1 MNGQQIIL
9 AADTLPY
16 LSDAEISGLCL
27 PLRSN
32 QAKAHK
38 LCAILSVKERPR
50 RPDGSPIVGRKLFEE
65 RMSGQQSASSD
76 DCGFNWSR

>member
-32 QAKAHK
+32 QAKAQYGDLPEMHARRATTDAVYDRSK
-38 LCAILSVKERPR
+38 RPARRSV
-50 RPDGSPIVGRKLFEE
+50 D
-65 RMSGQQSASSD
+65 
-76 DCGFNWSR
+76 

>member
-1 MNGQQIIL
+1 MS
-9 AADTLPY
+9 ALPY
-16 LSDAEISGLCL
+16 LSDAEISDLCR

-32 QAKAHK
+32 RAKARK
-38 LCAILSVKERPR
+38 LCAILGVKELPR

-65 RMSGQQSASSD
+65 RMSGQQSAANA